1 MYETAIQLVSM
12 GFHGVSVVMFFLAYR
27 LFRDLVSSKNSADA
41 NLLKIRLRG
50 VHVFLLFTIV
60 FFLAGVSAEFFRRA
74 QETDARMQENN
85 MLIMVS
91 PPPARMP
98 KGITDPIILIGA
110 TPLSL
115 DSDTGLARVLV
126 KNGDTFTFQL
136 FSLTEELK
144 RLVNLVNVLRTYQS
158 VEPEGG
164 ADDI

>member
-1 MYETAIQLVSM
+1 
-12 GFHGVSVVMFFLAYR
+12 
-27 LFRDLVSSKNSADA
+27 
-41 NLLKIRLRG
+41 
-50 VHVFLLFTIV
+50 
-60 FFLAGVSAEFFRRA
+60 
-74 QETDARMQENN
+74 
-85 MLIMVS
+85 
-91 PPPARMP
+91 MP